1 MYTCMIDIFIISQN
15 SDTLHLQINVYVFR
29 QGQTRHV
36 LPNCQK
42 NIALHTVFFGI
53 ITKINN

>member
-1 MYTCMIDIFIISQN
+1 MIDIFIISQN